1 MLVKCNQILRVEFVL
16 YLRENDDDENLN
28 FFLVH
33 S

>member
-16 YLRENDDDENLN
+16 YLRENDDENLN